1 MSVSEPTATRPEEKR
16 SGSGRGRGQEP
27 PNGSLRVARPRR
39 PQRASADGKCVGPAV
54 KRHNGAVD
62 LETIGAFEG
71 GDRPDRPGRIGAMRT
86 GGEIRAAIDLGT
98 NSFHLLVAR
107 IGPDGRQDVLAK
119 EKEVVRLGSG
129 ASDMSVLTDDAMDR
143 GIEALRRFAWI
154 AESFGATVD
163 AIATS
168 ALREAQNREVFLRRA
183 FEETGIMIEVVSGV
197 EEARLIHLGVLQSLP
212 LFEER
217 ILVIDIG
224 GGSTEFLIGR
234 GTTVEL
240 ARSTKLGAIRL
251 TDRFFPGGFV
261 RTRAVRDCRSYVAAF
276 LVQVVAD
283 VRERRPFTAVGS
295 SGTIVNIARIIT
307 AADGGDPLSVGSGTT
322 FSAEQLDAC
331 VELLLGRKSPE
342 ERLDIEGLDERR
354 ADIIVAGAVLLQE
367 IFRRLAIESMVVSD
381 AALREGILLDK
392 MAVTNAPQAFH
403 HLSDIR
409 RQSVL
414 RMAELYHEDLG
425 HISRATD
432 LALELFDALVD
443 VHGLSVADRDCLEAA
458 GLLHNV
464 GLFVSHAAHHKHSY
478 YVIRNSDQLAGFT
491 DHEIEMIAQV
501 ARYHRKS
508 APKSSHVEF
517 QALSEADQNKVRLLA
532 GMLRIGIALD
542 RTRQGG
548 VEGIT
553 VVVAGAEGSAD
564 SAPAPIVVDIGC
576 ADDVDVSL
584 EMYSAQERK
593 DLLVSAL
600 GCQVELRFVSARR
613 VS

>member
-1 MSVSEPTATRPEEKR
+1 VR
-16 SGSGRGRGQEP
+16 
-27 PNGSLRVARPRR
+27 
-39 PQRASADGKCVGPAV
+39 
-54 KRHNGAVD
+54 RHNGPVD
-62 LETIGAFEG
+62 LENIGAFEG
-71 GDRPDRPGRIGAMRT
+71 GDRPDRPGRIGAMRV

-168 ALREAQNREVFLRRA
+168 ALREAQNRDVFLRRA
-183 FEETGIMIEVVSGV
+183 FEETGIVIEVVSGV

-251 TDRFFPGGFV
+251 TDRFFPDGFV

-307 AADGGDPLSVGSGTT
+307 AVNGGDPLTVGSGTT

-331 VELLLGRKSPE
+331 VELLLGRRSPE

-354 ADIIVAGAVLLQE
+354 ADIIAAGAVLLQE

-392 MAVTNAPQAFH
+392 MAVINAPLAFH
-403 HLSDIR
+403 HLNDIR

-414 RMAELYHEDLG
+414 RMAEIYHEDLG

-432 LALELFDALVD
+432 LALELFDALVG

-517 QALSEADQNKVRLLA
+517 QALSEADQHKVRLLA

-553 VVVAGAEGSAD
+553 VAVPGADGSVD
-564 SAPAPIVVDIGC
+564 SPSIVIDIGC

-584 EMYSAQERK
+584 EMYSAEERK